1 MYVFFSDKQF
11 FIKIIKYLISGGIA
25 ACVNLI
31 TLYMFTERFHFWYI
45 YSSWVAFV
53 ITFVVSFSLQRFWT
67 FRGNQHRALNAQLL
81 MYFVMAIVNIILN
94 TGILY
99 ILSEFFHL
107 YYLISQA
114 ISIGTIAIA
123 SFFLYQKY
131 VFAEVGTKQ

>member
-1 MYVFFSDKQF
+1 MLARISKNALVLKVLR
-11 FIKIIKYLISGGIA
+11 YLISGGIA
-25 ACVNLI
+25 ALVNLL
-31 TLYMFTERFHFWYI
+31 TLYIFTDIFHLWYI

-67 FRGNQHRALNAQLL
+67 FRGQHQRALNAQLL
-81 MYFVMAIVNIILN
+81 MYFVMAIANIIVN

-99 ILSEFFHL
+99 LLSEFVHL

-114 ISIGTIAIA
+114 ISIGLISIA

-131 VFAEVGTKQ
+131 VFAENAQK